1 MPGEYYYALAWPSSS
16 SSSSSPTDKAL
27 CMCFIS
33 KCGSS
38 DSGNADCRQ
47 QRNNT
52 DPLLP
57 PAASAALRPRNN
69 ESVYALGGRNSK
81 PQNSTPASGPPFN
94 NDDAPVSNVADRSP
108 TTSIPCPLL
117 TIVGLLALFWVWVID
132 GTVMVLQPR
141 LRLRRGTFGRAA
153 VTGREKGGCRCR
165 VCILRVQA
173 NGRPL
178 HNVRENV
185 V

>member
-1 MPGEYYYALAWPSSS
+1 MPGEYYHALAWPSSS
-16 SSSSSPTDKAL
+16 SSSTDKASCL
-27 CMCFIS
+27 CVLIS

-57 PAASAALRPRNN
+57 PAASAALRPPNN
-69 ESVYALGGRNSK
+69 ESVYALDGRNSN
-81 PQNSTPASGPPFN
+81 PQNSTPASRPPFT
-94 NDDAPVSNVADRSP
+94 NDDAPVSDAADRSP
-108 TTSIPCPLL
+108 TTSIPFPLL
-117 TIVGLLALFWVWVID
+117 FIVGLLALFWAWVID
-132 GTVMVLQPR
+132 GTVMLQPR
-141 LRLRRGTFGRAA
+141 LRLRRGTFGKAA

-165 VCILRVQA
+165 VCILRIQA
-173 NGRPL
+173 NGQPL
-178 HNVRENV
+178 HDVRENV